1 MGTGPVSRHLFT
13 FLWNVAMTIYHQPGG
28 TGQSGPFFLALN
40 FAGFCGTVGT
50 GSPSLKTI
58 YGKLHQSPSPCCVL
72 PISHYQPDEREMG
85 TCIFWCGK
93 TAGPG
98 KWKPPVRN
106 RETAQDI
113 IYSLR
118 GKWREMGREMGTGP
132 VSHHLFTFLWNVAMT
147 IYHQP
152 GGTGQSNPFF

>member
-85 TCIFWCGK
+85 T
-93 TAGPG
+93 
-98 KWKPPVRN
+98 
-106 RETAQDI
+106 
-113 IYSLR
+113 
-118 GKWREMGREMGTGP
+118 GP
-132 VSHHLFTFLWNVAMT
+132 VSHHLFTFLWNVAIT

-152 GGTGQSNPFF
+152 GGTGQSGSFFLALNFADFCGTVGTGSIFPQNCLC